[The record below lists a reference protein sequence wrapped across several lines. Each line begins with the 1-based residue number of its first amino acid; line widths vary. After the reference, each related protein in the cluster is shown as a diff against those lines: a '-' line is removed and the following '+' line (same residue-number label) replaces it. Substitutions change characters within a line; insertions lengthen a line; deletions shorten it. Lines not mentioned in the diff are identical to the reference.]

1 MNFFE
6 RQEAGRRNSRV
17 LLALFTA
24 AIVGTV
30 ISVDVIA
37 SVAWLGS
44 RLWHGHRLV
53 GSATF
58 MGKLAHVPFGVH
70 LAAAGGTLAVILGVS
85 LAKVLE
91 LRAGGGAAVARMLG
105 AEPVLRSTQ
114 DPLERRLL
122 NVVDEMAIAA
132 GTRVPQVFVMR
143 RQRGINAFAAGYD
156 ISNSAVVV
164 TRGTLEHLNRDELQ
178 AVVGHEVSHVVN
190 GDMALNIR
198 MIGVL
203 AGLVIIG
210 AAGAFLMRA
219 TARSRDMRASPVALA
234 GFALYV
240 VGAAGLLAS
249 RLIKAMLSREREF
262 LADAGGVQFTR
273 NPEAL
278 AGALDQIRRNY
289 SWVAH
294 LHTED
299 VSHLFFADAHGFLSQ
314 VMFATHPALDARIE
328 RVAPGFDAGD
338 YARRR
343 APGAE
348 VNPRDDPQVLQAARE
363 AMGGETRRP
372 PAPESIAW
380 GFTAAQA
387 MTLVGN
393 TREPDLEGAQ
403 AFLAALP
410 ERVRHAL
417 DDPSA
422 ARAVVVALVLGRD
435 EAARNEQLAAV
446 EAAAG
451 PELAREA
458 ADMQALV
465 SAVAPEMQLPVVDL
479 ALGALRK
486 LDRESCQR
494 LVAALQA
501 LVDAGGRT
509 SLYRF
514 AYVTFVR
521 SQLEPAHAAVPL
533 RFRSL
538 ARMRDPAGALLSLVA
553 HAGCADAATVEADF
567 RRAFGAGATEAGLV
581 GQVVA
586 CPRGDCTP
594 ELASRSLEALR
605 DLAPLDKARLV
616 KGLFAAITADGR
628 IRLVEAA
635 LLRMIGGVL
644 DCPLPPLLYGL
655 PPAGARTFEGRELEF
670 SA

>member
-17 LLALFTA
+17 LLALFA
-24 AIVGTV
+24 GAIVGTV
-30 ISVDVIA
+30 ISVDLIA
-37 SVAWLGS
+37 SVAWLAS
-44 RLWHGHRLV
+44 RVLAGYRFPA
-53 GSATF
+53 STF
-58 MGKLAHVPFGVH
+58 IGALLHVPVRVHVEATGV
-70 LAAAGGTLAVILGVS
+70 TLAVVIGVS
-85 LAKVLE
+85 FAKVTE

-105 AEPVLRSTQ
+105 AEPVMRDTR

-143 RQRGINAFAAGYD
+143 QQLGINAFAAGYD
-156 ISNSAVVV
+156 ISSSAVVV
-164 TRGTLEHLNRDELQ
+164 TRGTLAHLNRDELQ
-178 AVVGHEVSHVVN
+178 GVIGHEMSHVVN

-198 MIGVL
+198 LIGVL

-210 AAGAFLMRA
+210 AAGAFMMRA
-219 TARSRDMRASPVALA
+219 AARARDRRATPVVLL

-240 VGAAGLLAS
+240 VGGIGLMAS
-249 RLIKAMLSREREF
+249 RVIKAMLSREREF

-273 NPEAL
+273 NPEGL

-299 VSHLFFADAHGFLSQ
+299 VSHLFFANAHGFLSE
-314 VMFATHPALDARIE
+314 VMFATHPPIDARIE
-328 RVAPGFDAGD
+328 RIAPGFDAGD

-343 APGAE
+343 APGVD

-363 AMGGETRRP
+363 AMGGETRWP
-372 PAPESIAW
+372 AAPESIAW
-380 GFTAAQA
+380 GLTASQA
-387 MTLVGN
+387 VALVGN
-393 TREPDLEGAQ
+393 MREPDVEGAQ
-403 AFLAALP
+403 AFLASLP
-410 ERVRHAL
+410 ERVRRAL

-422 ARAVVVALVLGRD
+422 GRAVVVALILAHE
-435 EAARNEQLAAV
+435 EAARTGQLAAV

-451 PELAREA
+451 AELAREA
-458 ADMQALV
+458 ADMQPLV
-465 SAVAPEMQLPVVDL
+465 AAVAPEMQLPVVDL

-494 LVAALQA
+494 LVAALQG
-501 LVDAGGRT
+501 LLDAGGRT

-521 SQLEPAHAAVPL
+521 SQLEPTPAALPL
-533 RFRSL
+533 RYRSL
-538 ARMRDPAGALLSLVA
+538 AQMRDAAGALLSLVA
-553 HAGCADAATVEADF
+553 HAGCADTATAEADF
-567 RRAFGAGATEAGLV
+567 VRAFEAGAAEAGLV

-628 IRLVEAA
+628 IRRVEAA

-655 PPAGARTFEGRELEF
+655 PRPGSRTFAGRELAF

>member
-17 LLALFTA
+17 LLGLFIA
-24 AIVGTV
+24 AVVGTV
-30 ISVDVIA
+30 ISVDLIA
-37 SVAWLGS
+37 SVAWIGSQFWLGYRFPTS
-44 RLWHGHRLV
+44 TLTGAL
-53 GSATF
+53 
-58 MGKLAHVPFGVH
+58 LHVPLRLHVEAMG
-70 LAAAGGTLAVILGVS
+70 LTLAVILGVS
-85 LAKVLE
+85 FAKVTE

-105 AEPVLRSTQ
+105 AEPVLRGTE

-132 GTRVPQVFVMR
+132 GTRVPQVFVMQQ
-143 RQRGINAFAAGYD
+143 QRGINAFAAGYD

-164 TRGTLEHLNRDELQ
+164 TRGTIEHLNRDELQ
-178 AVVGHEVSHVVN
+178 AVVGHEMSHVVN

-198 MIGVL
+198 LIGVL
-203 AGLVIIG
+203 AGIVIIG
-210 AAGAFLMRA
+210 AAGAFMMRA
-219 TARSRDMRASPVALA
+219 AARARDRRATPVALL

-240 VGAAGLLAS
+240 VGGIGLMAS

-273 NPEAL
+273 NPEGL

-299 VSHLFFADAHGFLSQ
+299 VSHLFFANAHGFLAE
-314 VMFATHPALDARIE
+314 VMFATHPPIDARIE
-328 RVAPGFDAGD
+328 RIAPGFDAED

-343 APGAE
+343 APGTE
-348 VNPRDDPQVLQAARE
+348 VNPRDDARVLEAARE

-372 PAPESIAW
+372 AGPESIAW
-380 GFTAAQA
+380 GLTAAQA
-387 MTLVGN
+387 AALVGN
-393 TREPDLEGAQ
+393 TREPDLEGAK
-403 AFLAALP
+403 AFLDSLP
-410 ERVRHAL
+410 ERVRRAL
-417 DDPSA
+417 DDPSGA
-422 ARAVVVALVLGRD
+422 GAVVVALILARD
-435 EAARNEQLAAV
+435 EAVRGEQLAAV

-451 PELAREA
+451 ADLAREA
-458 ADMQALV
+458 RDMYALV
-465 SAVAPEMQLPVVDL
+465 AGVAPEMQLPVVDL
-479 ALGALRK
+479 ALAALRAR
-486 LDRESCQR
+486 DASARAR
-494 LVAALQA
+494 LVAGLQA

-521 SQLEPAHAAVPL
+521 SQLEPAHAVT
-533 RFRSL
+533 RFIYKSL
-538 ARMRDPAGALLSLVA
+538 DQMRDPAGALLSLVA
-553 HAGCADAATVEADF
+553 HAGCAEAATADADF
-567 RRAFGAGATEAGLV
+567 VRAFEAGAAEAGLV

-616 KGLFAAITADGR
+616 KGLFAAITADGS
-628 IRLVEAA
+628 IRAVEAA
-635 LLRMIGGVL
+635 LMRMIGGVL

-655 PPAGARTFEGRELEF
+655 PRGAARTFAGRELAF

>member
-1 MNFFE
+1 
-6 RQEAGRRNSRV
+6 
-17 LLALFTA
+17 
-24 AIVGTV
+24 
-30 ISVDVIA
+30 
-37 SVAWLGS
+37 
-44 RLWHGHRLV
+44 
-53 GSATF
+53 
-58 MGKLAHVPFGVH
+58 PFGVH

-114 DPLERRLL
+114 DPLERRFL
-122 NVVDEMAIAA
+122 NVVDEMSIAA

-156 ISNSAVVV
+156 ISSSAVVV
-164 TRGTLEHLNRDELQ
+164 TRGTLEQLNRDELQ
-178 AVVGHEVSHVVN
+178 AVVGHELSHVVN

-219 TARSRDMRASPVALA
+219 TARSRDLRASPVALA
-234 GFALYV
+234 GFGLYV
-240 VGAAGLLAS
+240 VGGVGLMAS

-314 VMFATHPALDARIE
+314 VMFATHPPIDARIE
-328 RVAPGFDAGD
+328 RIAPGFDAGD

-343 APGAE
+343 APGAD

-372 PAPESIAW
+372 VAPESIAW
-380 GFTAAQA
+380 GLTASQA
-387 MTLVGN
+387 MALVGN
-393 TREPDLEGAQ
+393 MREPDVAGAH
-403 AFLAALP
+403 AFLASLP
-410 ERVRHAL
+410 ERVRRAL
-417 DDPSA
+417 DDPPT
-422 ARAVVVALVLGRD
+422 ARAVVVALILARE
-435 EAARNEQLAAV
+435 EAARSGQLAAV

-458 ADMQALV
+458 ADIQPLV
-465 SAVAPEMQLPVVDL
+465 AAVAPEMQLPVVDL

-486 LDRESCQR
+486 LDRESSGR
-494 LVAALQA
+494 LVAALQG
-501 LVDAGGRT
+501 LLDAGGRT

-514 AYVTFVR
+514 AYVAFVR
-521 SQLEPAHAAVPL
+521 SQLEPTPAALPL
-533 RFRSL
+533 RYRSL
-538 ARMRDPAGALLSLVA
+538 AQMRDAAGALLSLVA
-553 HAGCADAATVEADF
+553 HAGCADAGTADADF
-567 RRAFGAGATEAGLV
+567 ARAFEAGAAEAGLV

-605 DLAPLDKARLV
+605 DLEPLDKARLV

-628 IRLVEAA
+628 IRRVEAA

-655 PPAGARTFEGRELEF
+655 PRPGARTFAGRELAF